1 MFKNAIKSTL
11 ADKEN
16 SLVGFNVLSAQFVL
30 LATEYEG
37 KSYKVVKNLR
47 HYQTLYNGKNLETI
61 STSVVMSFVETTY
74 NLNIIQET

>member
-16 SLVGFNVLSAQFVL
+16 SLVVFYDVSAQFVL
-30 LATEYEG
+30 LAIEYEG
-37 KSYKVVKNLR
+37 KPYKVVKNLR
-47 HYQTLYNGKNLETI
+47 HYQTLYSGRNLEAI